1 MLCAAVSVKAV
12 RFVSDRMKGNVM
24 TAKGTVKMCDGGF
37 AVVEV
42 RRRVMC
48 DGCPKDS
55 SADPSCGH
63 SCAVGVLL
71 GDRKNMAV
79 RVKNTLGANPGDT
92 VELETK
98 DKTVLMSAF
107 TVFILPLA
115 LAFVFYF
122 ASRAIFN
129 SAGISALCALAGIAV
144 SCAMCAIAE
153 RRAEKDGSRVVLSAV
168 LAPAGEPSDR

>member
-1 MLCAAVSVKAV
+1 MLCFAASGKAV
-12 RFVSDRMKGNVM
+12 RSVSDRMKGTVM
-24 TAKGTVKMCDGGF
+24 TAKGTVKMCDG
-37 AVVEV
+37 
-42 RRRVMC
+42 
-48 DGCPKDS
+48 CPKDS
-55 SADPSCGH
+55 SADTSCGH

-71 GDRKNMAV
+71 GDRKNMTV
-79 RVKNTLGANPGDT
+79 RVKNTLGAKPGDT

-122 ASRAIFN
+122 ASRAIFD

-144 SCAMCAIAE
+144 SCAVCAIAE

-168 LAPAGEPSDR
+168 IAPAGVSSDR

>member
-1 MLCAAVSVKAV
+1 MLCFAASGKAV
-12 RFVSDRMKGNVM
+12 RSVSDRMKGTIM
-24 TAKGTVKMCDGGF
+24 TAKGTVKICDGGF

-55 SADPSCGH
+55 SSVTSCGH

-71 GDRKNMAV
+71 GDRKNITV
-79 RVKNTLGANPGDT
+79 RVKNPLGAKPGDT

-122 ASRAIFN
+122 ASSAIFD
-129 SAGISALCALAGIAV
+129 SAGISAFSALAGIAV
-144 SCAMCAIAE
+144 SCAVCAIAE
-153 RRAEKDGSRVVLSAV
+153 RHAEKDGSRVVLSAV
-168 LAPAGEPSDR
+168 IAPAGVSSDR